1 MCVPRSLCP
10 KTQIRQQR
18 KPSADGE
25 DAGKH
30 QPPKNHDI
38 PGENT
43 PTNSE
48 RSFFITWSVLTLSPV
63 AHPTAD
69 TAGRAAHPERFLLA
83 VATEDTVPVVDV
95 HSVATP
101 LDVKRLLEPPAAA
114 Y

>member
-1 MCVPRSLCP
+1 MPRSLCP
-10 KTQIRQQR
+10 KIQIRRQKRRRRAVR
-18 KPSADGE
+18 KPVSIRPRKPATYRT
-25 DAGKH
+25 
-30 QPPKNHDI
+30 KNAREGD
-38 PGENT
+38 
-43 PTNSE
+43 E